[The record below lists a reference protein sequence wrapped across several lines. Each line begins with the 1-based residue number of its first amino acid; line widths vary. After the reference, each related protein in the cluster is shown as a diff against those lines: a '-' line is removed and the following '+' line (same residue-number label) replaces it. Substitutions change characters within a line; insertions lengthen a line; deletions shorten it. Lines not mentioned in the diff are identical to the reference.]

1 MTHVVAPPHRPL
13 FLPEPLLSQLSDP
26 GCSVEALA
34 AASFLV
40 PALSFSQVAHQD
52 RFCVSNYILV
62 MSTVDPG
69 SVLRKPV
76 TNGVWG
82 PGHPLPDWQRGPIS
96 SGIWHMDS
104 PWHKVAAQLLTV
116 LLAVAWENVRGGR
129 NVRASMPAQRF
140 ERHRGQCVQGE
151 RDGWFFPTPADPWGA
166 PEKRG
171 QLTRVRKAL

>member
-1 MTHVVAPPHRPL
+1 MTHVVAHPHRPL

-116 LLAVAWENVRGGR
+116 LLAVAWENVRGGE
-129 NVRASMPAQRF
+129 
-140 ERHRGQCVQGE
+140 ERPSQCAHSE
-151 RDGWFFPTPADPWGA
+151 
-166 PEKRG
+166 
-171 QLTRVRKAL
+171 VRKAQRTVRPGRARRLVLSNSGRPMGSP